1 MKKTLS
7 ILVLL
12 FAIILAVPAAWA
24 ETALGASQRE
34 ESGVTCLAYFTGIGC
49 PHCAKADPVVLQ
61 QLLQK
66 HPSTII
72 IEFEIYKERNN
83 APLIELYNSRY
94 GSGYGIPLA
103 VFSKDNHVVGDTPI
117 IGNINSIVTSLKNNS
132 CPLPSS
138 HVAFE
143 ALDLAK
149 MPGKPKI
156 WADGRILIKDTGS
169 TANSRQLKKL
179 LFRDYNIQ
187 SILSGL
193 QYTEITPI
201 AVELS
206 GKTVS
211 FKKAV
216 RVEGWI
222 FEWNDENTGATGF
235 NEKFVSSEEQGT
247 AVMPTLTLAKI
258 VPLAVVDAINPC
270 ALAVLTLMLIAIV
283 TYSPGDKKKILLAGL
298 GFTFSVFVMYAFY
311 GLVIINVFK
320 SIQALAGVK
329 LVLYEVI
336 GFGAI
341 ALGLLNIKDFF
352 HYKPGGFATEMPMS
366 LRPTVK
372 KITSGV
378 TSPVGAVVVGALV
391 TLFLLPCTIGPYLIA
406 GGILSETPLTTT
418 VPLLLVYNTIFV
430 SPMIAITLAVY
441 AGLTRIKNV
450 KEWKDKNI
458 RYIHLA
464 AGLIILLLG
473 ITMVLGWV

>member
-1 MKKTLS
+1 MGKTLPV
-7 ILVLL
+7 LLLL
-12 FAIILAVPAAWA
+12 FAIILAVPVVWA
-24 ETALGASQRE
+24 EASLGPDQRE
-34 ESGVTCLAYFTGIGC
+34 ESGVTCVTYFTGIGC
-49 PHCAKADPVVLQ
+49 PHCARADPVVLE
-61 QLLQK
+61 QLLHK
-66 HPSTII
+66 HQNTII
-72 IEFEIYKERNN
+72 IEFEVYKQRNN

-103 VFSKDNHVVGDTPI
+103 VFSKDNHITGDNPI
-117 IGNINSIVTSLKNNS
+117 ISTIDQVVSGLKNNT
-132 CPLPSS
+132 CPLPNTGI
-138 HVAFE
+138 AFE

-156 WADGRILIKDTGS
+156 WADGRILIRDTGV

-179 LFRDYNIQ
+179 LFRDYNIH
-187 SILSGL
+187 SILSQL
-193 QYTEITPI
+193 QYSEITPLT
-201 AVELS
+201 VELS

-216 RVEGWI
+216 RVDGWI

-235 NEKFVSSEEQGT
+235 NEKYASIQEQNT

-283 TYSPGDKKKILLAGL
+283 TYSPGNKKKILLAGL

-311 GLVIINVFK
+311 GVVIINVFK
-320 SIQALAGVK
+320 SIQALAGIK

-336 GFGAI
+336 GLGAI
-341 ALGLLNIKDFF
+341 ALGVLNIKDFF
-352 HYKPGGFATEMPMS
+352 RYKPGGFATEMPMS

-372 KITSGV
+372 KITSSV
-378 TSPVGAVVVGALV
+378 TSPRGAVVVGALV

-406 GGILSETPLTTT
+406 GGILSETPFMTT
-418 VPLLLVYNTIFV
+418 VSLLLVYNAIFV
-430 SPMIAITLAVY
+430 SPMIGITLTVY
-441 AGLTRIKNV
+441 AGLTRIRNV

-458 RYIHLA
+458 RYIHLT

-473 ITMVLGWV
+473 ITMVFGWV